1 MLLAIESGRPILNIG
16 TGTGSALSCR
26 GSEFSRIAIF
36 HGYQQNMTLDR
47 NGDQRTLPPL
57 PDGYQEAEVRSLNET
72 DVERDVALTQRMVAG
87 ENAAWVEFVS
97 QFDSLIFSRIQA
109 TWREVGFTFLS
120 PEVAAEISSEVFSV
134 LLNNEM
140 KSLKGYSGR
149 SRLSTWLSVVVR
161 RTTLRYLQV
170 IRKRQRDSEIHEHAD
185 PRDEQRQLQESSDDR
200 LDILRVARKK
210 LSPEDQQVLQLF
222 YEKDQSYQ
230 QIADELKIS
239 VNAIGPKLDRARRR
253 LRLKTEEINS
263 M

>member
-1 MLLAIESGRPILNIG
+1 MLLGIELRQSILEIG
-16 TGTGSALSCR
+16 TGTGNALSWR
-26 GSEFSRIAIF
+26 GSGFRFIAIF
-36 HGYQQNMTLDR
+36 HGFQQNMTLDR

-57 PDGYQEAEVRSLNET
+57 PDGHQEAEVGLLNET
-72 DVERDVALTQRMVAG
+72 DVQRDVALAQRMVAG

-120 PEVAAEISSEVFSV
+120 PEVAAEISSEVFSG

-140 KSLKGYSGR
+140 KSLRGYSGR

-170 IRKRQRDSEIHEHAD
+170 IHKQQVGSELQEHAD

-200 LDILRVARKK
+200 LDTLRVARKK
-210 LSPEDQQVLQLF
+210 LSLEDQQVLKLF
-222 YEKDQSYQ
+222 YENGKSYQ
-230 QIADELKIS
+230 QIADELEIS

>member
-1 MLLAIESGRPILNIG
+1 
-16 TGTGSALSCR
+16 
-26 GSEFSRIAIF
+26 
-36 HGYQQNMTLDR
+36 MTLER

-57 PDGYQEAEVRSLNET
+57 PGEIQEAEVRLMGDGEVQRN
-72 DVERDVALTQRMVAG
+72 VALTQRMVAG
-87 ENAAWVEFVS
+87 ENTAWIEFVT

-109 TWREVGFTFLS
+109 TWREVGLTFLS
-120 PEVAAEISSEVFSV
+120 PEVAAEISSEVFAG

-161 RTTLRYLQV
+161 RATLRYLNA
-170 IRKRQRDSEIHEHAD
+170 IRKRQGERELEDQAD
-185 PRDEQRQLQESSDDR
+185 PRNEQRELQTCSDDR
-200 LDILRVARKK
+200 LDTLRVARKK
-210 LSPEDQQVLQLF
+210 LSPEDQQVLHLF
-222 YEKDQSYQ
+222 YEKDNSYQ

-253 LRLKTEEINS
+253 LRIKTDEINS